1 MTKPAVAI
9 VEDLFVLLGPF
20 EDKINDPK
28 RVDEIFAAHKRKRLQ
43 ELEKIDKAQL
53 FESKEKGFAEK
64 LQDTII
70 NNIQIYIK
78 NVHIRYEDKHS
89 LPNKNVS
96 FGIFIKEFKA
106 ETVDAFGKA
115 NFMNADEKV
124 IYKNGSLK
132 GFNLY
137 WNISDSRDG
146 LITMQPNFKTEKEK
160 WIQHL
165 KESIDTGQILNV
177 PFDKFIENNLDLEIR
192 LTLRR
197 SYQKED
203 FYMPKITIQSTVSAT
218 EFVFQRHQ
226 YKTILE
232 IIDYYSMLN
241 LHKKYVKY
249 RPLEIEGKERN
260 NKEWWHYAFTALA
273 ETNWRSYRKERM
285 IQHFANYKMY
295 LDLYRQKLVTE
306 KANKPFKDKDL
317 KKLEELEKHLNIDS
331 ILDARNLIREEIYP
345 VEKSSDLAV
354 TQEINERPK
363 NYVEFKLIINL
374 TLISIKLKNAGY
386 DILQIIFKNIISR
399 FETKPN
405 ADSFYFL
412 LNTRG
417 IDILG
422 IYYEGAFKNGKNHQ
436 LVPIVK
442 SRVSSQNNETGEDR
456 DATQV
461 TLLATEDANDFLF
474 TFCFETNP
482 LEIQGVEFS
491 IRTRVSSLEISY
503 EKTTITELL
512 RFFRTDLI
520 DFEEVKKIREAWS
533 RAGLIY
539 AVENHKQF
547 HIKAE
552 LSSPYFIIPVK
563 GTSLQACD
571 SIVFFLGKT
580 MIQSEVQTKTS
591 NYTAT
596 DINDLEKNFYDKLT
610 LSVNDVQVALMP
622 SNIDWRNY
630 LENSNI
636 TGNYRYH
643 LLYPV
648 TTTNEVFISINPNY
662 KKLPKLKLNASCS
675 SIKLNFSD
683 EKIIKLADFAQK
695 FPKPDIPKSY
705 QTTTQ
710 SHTIIQSNPTNL
722 AKKAKDSIDS
732 NLNNKPTRKSKKDA
746 SKIIEKFEPEPD
758 DEWDGPFN
766 LPANINGDPI
776 VNYCQLV
783 FKFIISDFSID
794 LKATLDDEEIEY
806 LKLIFHEIKIDFA
819 ITKFGM
825 HFRAGLGD
833 LKLIDRIHKSELS
846 EYTEILSSSS
856 RSNNPNQIIKFYLR
870 QVEPEASNFA
880 TLYHKILTNILFDCS
895 NIHLVCHRT
904 AIIYFIKYAKRI
916 VDNITINNKS
926 DLDQIDSEHNKEKSK
941 QIQPHQPSFS
951 NQISTINTPSHK
963 RSSTILDICD
973 FNLIAKMNEL
983 TWKMFDT
990 NFSFGNL
997 TASEFSLNYNMKGIK
1012 TDLRIQLNT
1021 IIINYDD
1028 DFYTKVS
1035 KENVL
1040 SDQENHMNK
1049 FYKQIITCSGD
1060 SETKKF
1066 FDFNL
1071 ILFDSDSKNE
1081 NKNPNDKDCIKLTVG
1096 KIKVILLV
1104 KFVNEL
1110 IDFIDPIIT
1119 PLTEQVKE
1127 QAIEAVNIVKNAY
1140 QETKSEGKRIYL
1152 LVHVTSPQVIVPQ
1165 NSTSFSAFLVNLGNL
1180 SISNRF
1186 IDMPVSSQDTLK
1198 ISESKKMPYN
1208 VIDEINLMLQN
1219 VEIRRIAFEK
1229 NNVNNYNIR
1238 EQVFEPINLVSKI
1251 KRTLTNLEEDI
1262 LPDLEI
1268 NVSLQDLKCMISLKS
1283 AKLLFAILD
1292 ENLNEGLNNKNNTEK
1307 QTISTESQSSKKT
1320 PKNKPE
1326 SNDRNGNEIAFITNP
1341 NEKDRVTMKIHVD
1354 VNRIKLIIVEL
1365 KKIKENSLQR
1375 TKDDSF
1381 STILDSSKYGPT
1393 QNTIYSQVN
1402 FSQLEI
1408 DEILFNFIQNKFD
1421 SWSLDL
1427 KLRDLNL
1434 TDLRPDSN
1442 LAVKEMFMPITRNSY
1457 FFKMVFDSNQKT
1469 ESNLEFEVDYI
1480 KVNLCLPYVLKL
1492 YQMAMDAISTQP
1504 KTADA
1509 NINSAES
1516 NVGTSSEISK
1526 FSKKKP
1532 DHSKS
1537 QLQNQEENEN
1547 EDELEKKVSPPLK
1560 VTGRIN
1566 LPEIVLFAE
1575 PEKQDSKILV
1585 MNVIFHHL
1593 YIDKEK

>member
-89 LPNKNVS
+89 LPNRNVS

-106 ETVDAFGKA
+106 ETVDAFGKP
-115 NFMNADEKV
+115 NFLNADEKV

-137 WNISDSRDG
+137 WNISDNKDS
-146 LITMQPNFKTEKEK
+146 LITMQPNFKTEKDK

-177 PFDKFIENNLDLEIR
+177 PFDTFIEKNLDLEIR

-249 RPLEIEGKERN
+249 RPLEGKERN
-260 NKEWWHYAFTALA
+260 NKEWWNYAFTALA
-273 ETNWRSYRKERM
+273 ETTWRSYRKERM
-285 IQHFANYKMY
+285 IQHFKNYKIY
-295 LDLYRQKLVTE
+295 LDLYRQKLIAE
-306 KANKPFKDKDL
+306 KTNKQFKDKDM
-317 KKLEELEKHLNIDS
+317 KKLEELEKTLNIDS
-331 ILDARNLIREEIYP
+331 ILDARNLLREEIYP
-345 VEKSSDLAV
+345 IEKPSDLAV
-354 TQEINERPK
+354 TQETNERPK
-363 NYVEFKLIINL
+363 SYVEFKLIINL
-374 TLISIKLKNAGY
+374 TLISIKLKNAGF
-386 DILQIIFKNIISR
+386 DILQINFKNIISR
-399 FETKPN
+399 FEIKPN
-405 ADSFYFL
+405 ADSYYFL

-422 IYYEGAFKNGKNHQ
+422 IYYEGTFKNGKNHQ

-442 SRVSSQNNETGEDR
+442 SRVNTEDIEIGEDN
-456 DATQV
+456 DTSQI

-482 LEIQGVEFS
+482 LNIQGVEFS

-520 DFEEVKKIREAWS
+520 DFEEVKKIREVWS

-563 GTSLQACD
+563 GTCLQECD

-580 MIQSEVQTKTS
+580 IIQSEVQAKTF

-596 DINDLEKNFYDKLT
+596 DIHDLEKNFYDKLT

-622 SNIDWRNY
+622 SNVNWRNY
-630 LENSNI
+630 LENCNI

-705 QTTTQ
+705 QTATQ
-710 SHTIIQSNPTNL
+710 SHTIIQNNPTNI
-722 AKKAKDSIDS
+722 AKKSKDATDS
-732 NLNNKPTRKSKKDA
+732 NNKPTKKNKKDVI
-746 SKIIEKFEPEPD
+746 KMTEKFEVEPD

-766 LPANINGDPI
+766 LPININGDPI

-794 LKATLDDEEIEY
+794 LKATLNKEEIEY

-833 LKLIDRIHKSELS
+833 LKLIDQIHKSDLN

-856 RSNNPNQIIKFYLR
+856 RANNTNQIIKFYFR

-904 AIIYFIKYAKRI
+904 AIIYFIKYAKSI
-916 VDNITINNKS
+916 VDNITVNNKG
-926 DLDQIDSEHNKEKSK
+926 DIDNLDSEPNNKDKSK
-941 QIQPHQPSFS
+941 QLQPHQPSFS
-951 NQISTINTPSHK
+951 NQVSNVNTPTHK
-963 RSSTILDICD
+963 KSSTILDVCD

-997 TASEFSLNYNMKGIK
+997 TAREFSLNYNMCGIK

-1028 DFYTKVS
+1028 DFNTKLS

-1040 SDQENHMNK
+1040 SDQEHHLNK

-1060 SETKKF
+1060 TETKKF

-1071 ILFDSDSKNE
+1071 ILFDTVSNDE
-1081 NKNPNDKDCIKLTVG
+1081 NKNSNNKDCIKLTVG

-1152 LVHVTSPQVIVPQ
+1152 LVHVTSPQLIVPQ
-1165 NSTSFSAFLVNLGNL
+1165 NSTSFSAFLINLGNL

-1186 IDMPVSSQDTLK
+1186 IEIPVSSQDKLE
-1198 ISESKKMPYN
+1198 IVDSKKTPYN

-1219 VEIRRIAFEK
+1219 VEIRRIAFDK
-1229 NNVNNYNIR
+1229 NNVNIYYIR
-1238 EQVFEPINLVSKI
+1238 EQVFEPINLVSKV
-1251 KRTLTNLEEDI
+1251 KRTLTNLEEDV

-1268 NVSLQDLKCMISLKS
+1268 SVSLKDLKCMISLKS

-1292 ENLNEGLNNKNNTEK
+1292 ENLNEGLNNKNGEK
-1307 QTISTESQSSKKT
+1307 PTVSTGTESQSNKKT
-1320 PKNKPE
+1320 TKNKPE
-1326 SNDRNGNEIAFITNP
+1326 SNIRGENEQALITST

-1354 VNRIKLIIVEL
+1354 VNRIKLIVVEL

-1375 TKDDSF
+1375 VKDDSI
-1381 STILDSSKYGPT
+1381 STILDSSKYQST

-1442 LAVKEMFMPITRNSY
+1442 LAVKEMFIPIMRKSY
-1457 FFKMVFDSNQKT
+1457 FFKMVFNSNQIT
-1469 ESNLEFEVDYI
+1469 ESNLEFEVDHI
-1480 KVNLCLPYVLKL
+1480 KVNLCLPYILKL
-1492 YQMAMDAISTQP
+1492 YQMVMEAVSTQP
-1504 KTADA
+1504 KTVDA
-1509 NINSAES
+1509 NINSADS
-1516 NVGTSSEISK
+1516 NVGASSEVSK
-1526 FSKKKP
+1526 LSKKKP
-1532 DHSKS
+1532 DQSITKP
-1537 QLQNQEENEN
+1537 QQQNQEEQEN
-1547 EDELEKKVSPPLK
+1547 EEFEKKVSAPLK
-1560 VTGRIN
+1560 VIGKIN

-1585 MNVIFHHL
+1585 MNVRFFVIF
-1593 YIDKEK
+1593 